1 MEGLEGDSI
10 GSDRVDF
17 ASCFQRQ
24 SDPYDHGS
32 PILRLGL
39 NFPLMGIDN
48 GLRQGET
55 DAVASVFGI
64 SGSIRPVEAVED
76 PWQVL
81 FLDEICS
88 IIDREIDLVILPGQ
102 ADLDPSVVI
111 GIFDGIIQE
120 DPNQL
125 TNGLLVTE
133 KIDHGLNINVEGLL
147 CQLGSGPEGLG
158 RLRHHIGEGKV
169 YHDKLCTALI
179 HSGQVDKI
187 PSQACHSLGLLL
199 QIR

>member
-1 MEGLEGDSI
+1 MEGLEGDFI
-10 GSDRVDF
+10 GSDRANF
-17 ASCFQRQ
+17 GSCFQRQ

-81 FLDEICS
+81 FLD
-88 IIDREIDLVILPGQ
+88 
-102 ADLDPSVVI
+102 
-111 GIFDGIIQE
+111 
-120 DPNQL
+120 
-125 TNGLLVTE
+125 
-133 KIDHGLNINVEGLL
+133 
-147 CQLGSGPEGLG
+147 
-158 RLRHHIGEGKV
+158 
-169 YHDKLCTALI
+169 
-179 HSGQVDKI
+179 
-187 PSQACHSLGLLL
+187 
-199 QIR
+199 